1 MDKSIAN
8 KSGLFI
14 ILIFTIAPL
23 WGYLSERFTGRIFDF
38 TATLFCYLAFYLIF
52 YEKINLKLPKH
63 LIFYALFVFY
73 SIISDKFI
81 ADKPVNLYYF
91 INNNFIGGVLVMIII
106 EHISISDSFY
116 KIVFN
121 LSISLLI
128 FAFIVIVIQQFI
140 SADFLIKPDY
150 QQLLSQMPFQDK
162 RLPSIYT
169 WIGSLAII
177 GLSFFPIL
185 GCIIEKYMRNN
196 KKVIVLML
204 FLIGAIVAF
213 LNKSRFIMLNY
224 LILFLLIPIYE
235 GINFKV
241 VTKYFFIISFSVIA
255 LFFISKSVGF
265 NVDKIIKERILEED
279 AGGIMKS
286 NVGTRILAFKI
297 FGELFPEHP
306 VLGKGEIHSF
316 SKFGSKDIELVN
328 ALQGRSSQ
336 IHVGYLSLFYYYGL
350 IGGIIY
356 LLFLYF
362 LTRKLYR
369 DSKTTKHW
377 GPFLGWIMFLAT
389 NLTGVTLYI
398 FIMGIV
404 ISLFFNQ
411 YYLQKAEKELNEVA
425 Q

>member
-14 ILIFTIAPL
+14 ILIFTVAPL

-52 YEKINLKLPKH
+52 YEKINLKFPKY
-63 LIFYALFVFY
+63 LVFYAVFVFY

-81 ADKPVNLYYF
+81 ANKPVNLYYF
-91 INNNFIGGVLVMIII
+91 INNSFIGGVLVMIII

-121 LSISLLI
+121 TSLILLI
-128 FAFIVIVIQQFI
+128 IAFIVIVIQQFI
-140 SADFLIKPDY
+140 STDFLIKPDY
-150 QQLLSQMPFQDK
+150 QLLLSQLPFQEK
-162 RLPSIYT
+162 RLPSIYS

-185 GCIIEKYMRNN
+185 GCIIEKYMRDN
-196 KKVIVLML
+196 KKVIVFML

-241 VTKYFFIISFSVIA
+241 VTKYFLIISFSVIA
-255 LFFISKSVGF
+255 LFFVSKSVGF
-265 NVDKIIKERILEED
+265 NVDKIIKERILEENT
-279 AGGIMKS
+279 GGMMKG

-306 VLGKGEIHSF
+306 ILGKGEIHSF
-316 SKFGSKDIELVN
+316 SEFGSKDIELVN

-369 DSKTTKHW
+369 DSKITKHW
-377 GPFLGWIMFLAT
+377 GPFLGWIMFIAT
-389 NLTGVTLYI
+389 NLTEVTLFI

-411 YYLQKAEKELNEVA
+411 YYLQKAEKELNEFP